1 MNTAIFSVM
10 PAASAALLSLV
21 LVSRPVAADL
31 ERRMTI
37 EVDGNSIC
45 FAIAD
50 VTHDDDRVHRYL
62 DYGCMDSGF
71 DDDLAVTGNQYFSQV
86 VLRRAR
92 SLFQKMRARQE
103 HFRASRVRAL
113 ARPSLQAAHN
123 AGQLIEG
130 VRRTTGIDVHILSPE
145 EEERVDFYSAL
156 GASRNSET
164 PVVWDIGKGRY
175 QMILANDKDG
185 PLIHKSEFGSAGFM
199 AYLKEVVQDKSSTAP
214 HALAP
219 MSVREL
225 NDGMAFARY
234 LARRTPAPI
243 RDELKKDA
251 VAITGIGAFFRE
263 SFALDQADR
272 LMSREKLRH
281 FIYAR
286 QTTVGVNDLSVANAI
301 LVLGFMD
308 ELNIK
313 NLRVSDHNST
323 VGMLE
328 LPILWHSY
336 GGH

>member
-10 PAASAALLSLV
+10 PAASVAFLSLV
-21 LVSRPVAADL
+21 LVSRPVVADL

-37 EVDGNSIC
+37 EVDGNTVC
-45 FAIAD
+45 FAIGD
-50 VTHDDDRVHRYL
+50 VDQDDDKVYRYL

-71 DDDLAVTGNQYFSQV
+71 DDDLAASGDQRFSQV
-86 VLRRAR
+86 VIRRAR

-103 HFRASRVRAL
+103 HFRASRVRAV
-113 ARPSLQAAHN
+113 ARPALQAAHN

-130 VRRTTGIDVHILSPE
+130 VRRATGIDVHILSPE
-145 EEERVDFYSAL
+145 EEERMDFYSAL

-175 QMILANDKDG
+175 QMILANTREG
-185 PLIHKSEFGSAGFM
+185 PLIHKSEFGSTGFM
-199 AYLKEVVQDKSSTAP
+199 AYLKEVVQDKSTTAP
-214 HALAP
+214 HTLSP
-219 MSVREL
+219 ISSREM

-251 VAITGIGAFFRE
+251 VPITGIGAFFRE
-263 SFALDQADR
+263 SFALGQADR
-272 LMSREKLRH
+272 LMCREKLRQ
-281 FIYAR
+281 FISTR
-286 QTTVGVNDLSVANAI
+286 QTAASASDLSVASAI

-308 ELNIK
+308 ELDIE

-323 VGMLE
+323 VGMLG
-328 LPILWHSY
+328 LPILWH
-336 GGH
+336 